1 MRRLSRALG
10 RTERFWDNL
19 MGCRT
24 DRSSRSPFF
33 QTAVEQLEDRALPAG
48 TSAFAI
54 GAGIGVAPE
63 VRVFDADGVEVR
75 SFLAFDPSF
84 TGGVRTALADLNK
97 DGISDIVAAAGPG
110 GGPHVRVF
118 DGASGGEL
126 ASFFAYDPTFR
137 GGLNIAAGP
146 IGNGEVGIATGA
158 EEGGGP
164 HVRVFTAAGEE
175 RASFYAYDAKF
186 TGGVRVALGQR
197 SDGSAT
203 VFTGAG
209 AGGGPHVRGFDVG
222 SGEIVLNQMAYDSA
236 FRGGVNVS
244 AGDWNGDGVADLV
257 TGAGAGGAP
266 HVEVIDGAGGQ
277 MLRSFYAGMA
287 DDRSGVTASLIARPN
302 GMAIA
307 SLMDPDGTP
316 WVRLLAPRSG
326 DDVLTEVASFG
337 PYPGL
342 GRYPSLGISPVNGM
356 GASDSQLFGTAA
368 YLSGINFPEVGIE
381 ALDPTAAEA
390 ETPPGSSTG
399 LFRVSRSGDAILPL
413 TAYLRID
420 GTVTPLAK
428 NGDDYAQLPL
438 VSTTYFSGGTSFT
451 ENLHKV
457 TFAAHEKRAM
467 IWIAPTNDKIDNE
480 GAEIVRLT
488 VVDTDNNYRAT
499 TTQYR
504 TADVTIADNDPFPI
518 PVQSVFFGDGDLVAQ
533 QSSNVGMFVLKRT
546 MADSTG
552 QFRHRTRRYRTR
564 ADQPNRVQ
572 RPRRNDLD
580 HRSARHEIEHR
591 L

>member
-19 MGCRT
+19 MGYRT
-24 DRSSRSPFF
+24 NWSLRSPFF

-48 TSAFAI
+48 TPAFAI

-75 SFLAFDPSF
+75 SLLAFDPTF
-84 TGGVRTALADLNK
+84 TGGVRTALADLNG

-110 GGPHVRVF
+110 GGPRVRVF

-164 HVRVFTAAGEE
+164 HVRVFTAQGKE
-175 RASFYAYDAKF
+175 RASFYAYDANF

-197 SDGSAT
+197 ADGSAT

-209 AGGGPHVRGFDVG
+209 MGGGPHVRGFDVG
-222 SGEIVLNQMAYDSA
+222 SGEIVLNQMAYDTA
-236 FRGGVNVS
+236 FRGGVNIS

-266 HVEVIDGAGGQ
+266 HVEVIDGSGGQ

-316 WVRLLAPRSG
+316 WVSG
-326 DDVLTEVASFG
+326 YTE
-337 PYPGL
+337 
-342 GRYPSLGISPVNGM
+342 
-356 GASDSQLFGTAA
+356 
-368 YLSGINFPEVGIE
+368 
-381 ALDPTAAEA
+381 
-390 ETPPGSSTG
+390 
-399 LFRVSRSGDAILPL
+399 
-413 TAYLRID
+413 
-420 GTVTPLAK
+420 
-428 NGDDYAQLPL
+428 
-438 VSTTYFSGGTSFT
+438 
-451 ENLHKV
+451 
-457 TFAAHEKRAM
+457 
-467 IWIAPTNDKIDNE
+467 
-480 GAEIVRLT
+480 
-488 VVDTDNNYRAT
+488 
-499 TTQYR
+499 
-504 TADVTIADNDPFPI
+504 
-518 PVQSVFFGDGDLVAQ
+518 
-533 QSSNVGMFVLKRT
+533 
-546 MADSTG
+546 
-552 QFRHRTRRYRTR
+552 
-564 ADQPNRVQ
+564 
-572 RPRRNDLD
+572 
-580 HRSARHEIEHR
+580 
-591 L
+591 